1 MDKCGV
7 CGGDNTTCRLVSG
20 VFKHSLTKI
29 GYHKIVE
36 IPEGAT
42 KINVTEMVK
51 SRNYLGGGKEHSHWY
66 SKIYPTHLFH
76 YIGALKMS
84 VFCSLCHITHL
95 EAMSLLT
102 ATSTAA
108 VQQPHVGFEGFE
120 STFPQGKAII
130 VSPHSLLCWAWCFL
144 LGRDEVRA

>member
-20 VFKHSLTKI
+20 VFKHSLSKI

-51 SRNYLGGGKEHSHWY
+51 SRNYLGGNKHSAGRCCT
-66 SKIYPTHLFH
+66 PRQQFTP
-76 YIGALKMS
+76 
-84 VFCSLCHITHL
+84 VF
-95 EAMSLLT
+95 ADMF
-102 ATSTAA
+102 
-108 VQQPHVGFEGFE
+108 V
-120 STFPQGKAII
+120 
-130 VSPHSLLCWAWCFL
+130 VS
-144 LGRDEVRA
+144 

>member
-51 SRNYLGGGKEHSHWY
+51 SRNYLGGKKTLVSLILLSTAVSSYIHSTHSSY
-66 SKIYPTHLFH
+66 CSIYPAHLFH
-76 YIGALKMS
+76 
-84 VFCSLCHITHL
+84 
-95 EAMSLLT
+95 
-102 ATSTAA
+102 
-108 VQQPHVGFEGFE
+108 
-120 STFPQGKAII
+120 
-130 VSPHSLLCWAWCFL
+130 VS
-144 LGRDEVRA
+144 